1 MQAPTRARLSSA
13 FRDSQEKSNRGRM
26 LGPYSSTKAS
36 CRGERGEK
44 KSIRVLNISSY
55 YSKKSASAVPADR
68 GRGI

>member
-36 CRGERGEK
+36 CRGGEGGRK
-44 KSIRVLNISSY
+44 RVLEH
-55 YSKKSASAVPADR
+55 
-68 GRGI
+68 